1 LAADSALWDRA
12 VLVWDRIMAE
22 QSAAANEGG
31 GFRIP
36 ASSQEIWALV
46 LSLLVVFLLVQ
57 VGAPVIREFEFLDP
71 KLRDYFIGISFAAF
85 PLVHRQCK
93 RSLSGFTT
101 QADTHVDLTPWYVS
115 GAFAAALLFA
125 WNQFVSGCA
134 GFAIGVLHAQIP
146 VGQISDS
153 EFLEALGLSLLAM
166 SIPMSAFASVFAGI
180 LLNRY
185 TRSHVFLALGTAA
198 VLYLLF
204 NISLNYALQPE
215 FIGAQVANAFSQGI
229 AGVVGFFV
237 GMGLVALVVL
247 IFGGIGVAI
256 SRFNRERSL
265 GRIVDGARRLSP
277 ADRDLVAAEISQRL
291 TAAIQQP
298 QASAP
303 PSASAF
309 VSAPVVQPGPTQLP
323 TAAEP

>member
-1 LAADSALWDRA
+1 
-12 VLVWDRIMAE
+12 MAE
-22 QSAAANEGG
+22 QSAAAKEGS

-36 ASSQEIWALV
+36 ASSHEFWALV
-46 LSLLVVFLLVQ
+46 LSLLAVFLLVQ
-57 VGAPVIREFEFLDP
+57 VGAPVIRELEFLDP

-85 PLVHRQCK
+85 PIIHRQCK
-93 RSLSGFTT
+93 RGLTGFTARA
-101 QADTHVDLTPWYVS
+101 QTHVDLTPWYVS

-134 GFAIGVLHAQIP
+134 GFAIGVLHAQVPIGE
-146 VGQISDS
+146 VS
-153 EFLEALGLSLLAM
+153 ETAFLEALGLSLLAM

-180 LLNRY
+180 ALNRY

-204 NISLNYALQPE
+204 NIALNYALQPE
-215 FIGAQVANAFSQGI
+215 FISAQIANAFTQGI
-229 AGVVGFFV
+229 AGVVGFFI

-247 IFGGIGVAI
+247 IFGAIGIAI

-265 GRIVDGARRLSP
+265 GRIVDGARRLP
-277 ADRDLVAAEISQRL
+277 PTEREAVAADISRRL
-291 TAAIQQP
+291 TAVIQEPQP
-298 QASAP
+298 NG
-303 PSASAF
+303 PSPGVAF
-309 VSAPVVQPGPTQLP
+309 VAAPVVQAGPPQLP

>member
-1 LAADSALWDRA
+1 
-12 VLVWDRIMAE
+12 MAE
-22 QSAAANEGG
+22 QSAASNEGG

-36 ASSQEIWALV
+36 ASSQELWALG

-57 VGAPVIREFEFLDP
+57 VGAPVIRELEFLDP

-93 RSLSGFTT
+93 RSLTGFTV
-101 QADTHVDLTPWYVS
+101 QAAAHVDLTPWYVS
-115 GAFAAALLFA
+115 GAFAGALLFA

-146 VGQISDS
+146 IGEIS
-153 EFLEALGLSLLAM
+153 ETAFLDALGTSLLVM

-185 TRSHVFLALGTAA
+185 TRSHVFLALATAA
-198 VLYLLF
+198 VLYLAF
-204 NISLNYALQPE
+204 NVSLNYALQPA
-215 FIGAQVANAFSQGI
+215 FISSKIAEAFAEGV
-229 AGVVGFFV
+229 AGVVGFVV

-247 IFGGIGVAI
+247 IFGAIGVAI
-256 SRFNRERSL
+256 SRINRERSL
-265 GRIVDGARRLSP
+265 GRIVDGARKLPP
-277 ADRDLVAAEISQRL
+277 AERELVAADISRRL
-291 TAAIQQP
+291 TAAIQRQP
-298 QASAP
+298 SAP
-303 PSASAF
+303 PAASAF
-309 VSAPVVQPGPTQLP
+309 VPTPAAQAGPTQLP